1 MKCPGQDMQYWSE
14 DAIYE
19 VKCPECKAMV
29 EFYKDDTTRKCQT
42 CGHRFV
48 NPKMDFGCATYCQFA
63 EQCLGTLPEEFVLN
77 QDNLLKD
84 KIAVEMKRFFKNDF
98 KNIGF
103 ATRIAHYAEKIGK
116 ATEGSDLAAI
126 LCSSLLLTIGYQTAS
141 AKSPDVSKKDLEATS
156 PAVAR
161 DILKKLGA
169 KEELISAV
177 CAIIGNDTS
186 SNSIVNHLSQTIV
199 NDAYYIALLEQEIK
213 RDKTVIDGYEEAL
226 ARILTEAGKKELSG
240 LCRTV

>member
-1 MKCPGQDMQYWSE
+1 MQYWSE

-84 KIAVEMKRFFKNDF
+84 KVAVEMKRFFKNDF
-98 KNIGF
+98 KSIGF

-116 ATEGSDLAAI
+116 ATEGSDLATI
-126 LCSSLLLTIGYQTAS
+126 LCSSLLLTIGCQMGS
-141 AKSPDVSKKDLEATS
+141 AQHPDVSRKKLEATS
-156 PAVAR
+156 PAVAW
-161 DILKKLGA
+161 DILNKLGA

-177 CAIIGNDTS
+177 CAIIGNDIS

-199 NDAYYIALLEQEIK
+199 NDAYYIALFEQEIK
-213 RDKTVIDGYEEAL
+213 RDKTAINGFEEAL
-226 ARILTEAGKKELSG
+226 ALVQTAAGKKELSS
-240 LCRTV
+240 LCRTI